1 MLKFKLKIFYHG
13 ITTKL
18 QKYFISEQPLKKYLT
33 MNYKKN
39 IFLAFNQQKKMLLI
53 IKTFIHLDLTDGG

>member
-39 IFLAFNQQKKMLLI
+39 FFFSFQSTKKNVTYNQNFYTFRFN
-53 IKTFIHLDLTDGG
+53 